1 MEPWYKVAT
10 PRKELREGR
19 SLDPSEF
26 AVHLDQIVSGRAPD
40 DYKNPE
46 QFFGRTYFTKALVTD
61 YCGKVLRRLAG
72 ETSGTAPVLSMLT
85 QFGGGKTHT
94 LAALYHLAK
103 SGPAA
108 QAYPGVPELL
118 SAIGLKQVPKA
129 RVAVFVGNSWDQK
142 SGSETPWIDV
152 AVQLA
157 GDAGRKLIGEDFKQ
171 RAPGTEVLEK
181 LFALVDA
188 PILFLF
194 DETLNFIGRYGNLAT
209 QFHSFL
215 QNLTTALTA
224 RQNAVGVFSLPA
236 SPTEMTDELCE
247 WQIKLSKLTDRVG
260 QPLLANDPEE
270 ISEIVRRRLFEDPGR
285 KSMQQA
291 AARQYARWVFE
302 RRDRLPAEFAN
313 FGEEVIRKRFE
324 ACYPFHP
331 STLTVFQRKWAS
343 LPSFQQTR
351 GTLVMLGMWIA
362 IAAREGYACA
372 RREPLITLGSAPLSN
387 REFRSKVLEQMGETR
402 LEHAINYDISGENA
416 VAVALDKE
424 LSDTVGRT
432 NLHQRVATALLFE
445 SCGGMVSDKVA
456 TLSDLRFALGDAE
469 TETTLVDT
477 AVQALVSRCY
487 YLRPVGT
494 GGWKFGCSPTL
505 RKIHAD
511 RKAGLNPA
519 DVEKQTRAVVTQVFR
534 KNAKIEA
541 QFFPK
546 DSAEVSDR
554 PVLRLV
560 VGTPDSELDQRQTE
574 QLNAWTVNC
583 GQSPRQ
589 YPGAVLWVMPE
600 SATGLQKDV
609 ADWMAWT
616 VIADE
621 VEAGSMGELEPHE
634 QQMARTE
641 VKKAYSRVEERVWS
655 LYSSLL
661 YWDAKAGSLQKLT
674 LGMMHPSEAR
684 GITGAILSR
693 MRQANLLNRE
703 IGPTYVERKWPQAL
717 KKTGAWSLASLKAAF
732 FQGSLTRLERA
743 DEALLALIQK
753 AVPQG
758 ALGMG
763 VGKDELHLHRIWF
776 RETVD
781 PAEVKF
787 DHETFLLLPER
798 AKVAKAGT
806 QTGGV
811 TEPGDI
817 FAPPGGD
824 TTVIIEPPKPEAK
837 TVQPTTVE
845 WRGNIPRD
853 MWNLLS
859 HRVLARLA
867 GADGVEIEVFIKAKL
882 KDPAVRQQ
890 LNAAL
895 RELRLGGEFTV
906 QD

>member
-26 AVHLDQIVSGRAPD
+26 AVHLDQIVSGKAPD
-40 DYKNPE
+40 DYKRPE

-61 YCGKVLRRLAG
+61 YCGKVLRRLSGDTA
-72 ETSGTAPVLSMLT
+72 GTAPVLSMLT

-94 LAALYHLAK
+94 LAALYHLANA
-103 SGPAA
+103 GPRSREF
-108 QAYPGVPELL
+108 PGIPELL

-129 RVAVFVGNSWDQK
+129 RVAVFVGNSWDR
-142 SGSETPWIDV
+142 SAGSETPWIDM

-157 GDAGRKLIGEDFKQ
+157 GDAGRKLVGEDFKQ
-171 RAPGTEVLEK
+171 RAPGTEILEK

-188 PILFLF
+188 PILLLF
-194 DETLNFIGRYGNLAT
+194 DETLNFIGRYANLAT

-224 RQNAVGVFSLPA
+224 RPNAVGVFSLPA

-260 QPLLANDPEE
+260 QPLLSNDPEE

-291 AARQYARWVFE
+291 AARQYASWVFE

-313 FGEEVIRKRFE
+313 FAEEVIRKRFE

-331 STLTVFQRKWAS
+331 STLTVFQRKWSA
-343 LPSFQQTR
+343 LPAFQQTR
-351 GTLVMLGMWIA
+351 GTLTMLGMWISMA
-362 IAAREGYACA
+362 LKEGYAMA
-372 RREPLITLGSAPLSN
+372 RREPLITLGSAPLAN

-424 LSDTVGRT
+424 FGDTVGKT
-432 NLHQRVATALLFE
+432 SLHQRAAAALLFE
-445 SCGGMVSDKVA
+445 SCGGMVTDKAA
-456 TLSDLRFALGDAE
+456 TAPDLRFALGDPD

-487 YLRPVGT
+487 FLREIRPGV
-494 GGWKFGCSPTL
+494 WKFGHSPTL

-511 RKAGLNPA
+511 RQSGLNPA
-519 DVEKQTRAVVTQVFR
+519 DVEKQTRAVVQQVFR
-534 KNAKIEA
+534 KNAEIEV

-554 PVLRLV
+554 PVLRMV
-560 VGTPDSELDQRQTE
+560 VGMPDIELDPRQTE

-616 VIADE
+616 HVADD
-621 VEAGSMGELEPHE
+621 VEADKLGELEEHE
-634 QQMARTE
+634 QKMAGVE
-641 VKKAYSRVEERVWS
+641 VRKAYARVEERVWS

-661 YWDAKAGSLQKLT
+661 HWDAKEKSLQTLS

-684 GITGAILSR
+684 GITGAIMSR
-693 MRQANLLNRE
+693 MRQGNLLNRE
-703 IGPTYVERKWPQAL
+703 IGPTYVERKWPEAL

-732 FQGSLTRLERA
+732 FQGHLTRLERA
-743 DEALLALIQK
+743 DEALLALVQK

-758 ALGMG
+758 SLGMG
-763 VGKDELHLHRIWF
+763 VGKDELHLQHVWMK
-776 RETVD
+776 EPVD

-798 AKVAKAGT
+798 AKAEKAGT
-806 QTGGV
+806 QQQPPTHGGV
-811 TEPGDI
+811 FEPL
-817 FAPPGGD
+817 AGGD
-824 TTVIIEPPKPEAK
+824 TTVVIEPPKSDTK
-837 TVQPTTVE
+837 DVKPTAVE
-845 WRGNIPRD
+845 WRGTIPRD
-853 MWNLLS
+853 KWNLLS

-867 GADGVEIEVFIKAKL
+867 DAEGVDIEVFIKAKL
-882 KDPAVRQQ
+882 KDPSVRQQ

-895 RELRLGGEFTV
+895 RDLGLNGEFRAE
-906 QD
+906 